1 MGRYHLGLEEQNGLV
16 DLELLVVREDGEASL
31 KQEAVLQ
38 RGQSPGCLVLQLHV
52 S

>member
-16 DLELLVVREDGEASL
+16 DLELLVVREDGEESL
-31 KQEAVLQ
+31 KQATVLQ
-38 RGQSPGCLVLQLHV
+38 KRQTPGCLVLQLHV